1 MLPAFSAVSPS
12 GFGMAWAK
20 CIGHDVDSREP
31 QMFLAEQ
38 LGDQLGHETL
48 VMSARGT
55 AAEILFKAHKCHFL
69 SIGLMVGISAGG
81 FILATFSFHCQC
93 YLVSN
98 VLPPLFFGN

>member
-20 CIGHDVDSREP
+20 CIGHAVDSREL

-55 AAEILFKAHKCHFL
+55 AAEILFKAHKCHFHRFNGWNLCWGFHLGNFQFSL
-69 SIGLMVGISAGG
+69 SVLLGL
-81 FILATFSFHCQC
+81 QC
-93 YLVSN
+93 
-98 VLPPLFFGN
+98 PPTPFLW